1 MSPVQAPDV
10 HTLTGAYVLDALSPD
25 EKTGFELHLDSCHDC
40 ATDVAEL
47 AEAVARL
54 GAAAE
59 HKVPPR
65 LKMAVLTRVAETRQL
80 PPLVEGSAHPAPRPA
95 ESDKVSELRPRK
107 RFGRRSL
114 LAAAAAILAVTAGLG
129 VAVDQHRDVVAARQ
143 DNAELVRVLGQ
154 SDARTVHQQV
164 SGGGQATVVASRRA
178 DAVVVVLRGLPELP
192 SGRTYQLWLIKG
204 ESARSAGLAAA
215 DQTKLVR
222 GLGDAA
228 TVGLTIEPAGGSRSP
243 TMRPIAT
250 VSMA

>member
-1 MSPVQAPDV
+1 MQAPDV
-10 HTLTGAYVLDALSPD
+10 HTLTGAYVLDALSVD

-47 AEAVARL
+47 AEAVGRL
-54 GAAAE
+54 GAAVE
-59 HKVPPR
+59 HRVPPR

-80 PPLVEGSAHPAPRPA
+80 PPLLEGSAQPAPLSADPDR
-95 ESDKVSELRPRK
+95 VSELPPRK

-114 LAAAAAILAVTAGLG
+114 LAAAAAAVAVAAGLG

-154 SDARTVHQQV
+154 SDARTVHREV
-164 SGGGQATVVASRRA
+164 SGGGQATMVASRRA

-204 ESARSAGLAAA
+204 ANARSAGLVAG
-215 DQTKLVR
+215 DETKLVR
-222 GLGDAA
+222 NLGDAR
-228 TVGLTIEPAGGSRSP
+228 TVGLTIEPAGGSTGP
-243 TMRPIAT
+243 TMQPIAALPT
-250 VSMA
+250 A

>member
-1 MSPVQAPDV
+1 MQAPDV
-10 HTLTGAYVLDALSPD
+10 HTLTGAYVLDALSPE

-54 GAAAE
+54 GVAAE

-80 PPLVEGSAHPAPRPA
+80 PPLVEGSAHLAAPLPAVT
-95 ESDKVSELRPRK
+95 DQVSELRPRK

-114 LAAAAAILAVTAGLG
+114 LAAAAAVLAVAAGLG

-204 ESARSAGLAAA
+204 AGARSAGLAGA

-228 TVGLTIEPAGGSRSP
+228 TIGLTVEPAGGSVAP
-243 TMRPIAT
+243 TMKPIAT
-250 VSMA
+250 VSVV